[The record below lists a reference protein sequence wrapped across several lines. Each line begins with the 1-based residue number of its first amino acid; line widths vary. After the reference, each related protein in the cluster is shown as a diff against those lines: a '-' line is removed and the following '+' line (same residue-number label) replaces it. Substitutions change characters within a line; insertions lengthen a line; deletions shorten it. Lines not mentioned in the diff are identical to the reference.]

1 LREFLEGFED
11 AHCEA
16 AKAGDVFRA
25 EAGTD
30 AAAILIVVP
39 VDDVMNACMVGV
51 VLSAFFC
58 NSEEAGVE
66 GPMTASAFLA
76 ERQTPKESPH
86 PHRPASMRN
95 LAATTADLTAS

>member
-1 LREFLEGFED
+1 
-11 AHCEA
+11 
-16 AKAGDVFRA
+16 
-25 EAGTD
+25 
-30 AAAILIVVP
+30 
-39 VDDVMNACMVGV
+39 

-66 GPMTASAFLA
+66 GPMTASALLA
-76 ERQTPKESPH
+76 ERQTPKEFPH